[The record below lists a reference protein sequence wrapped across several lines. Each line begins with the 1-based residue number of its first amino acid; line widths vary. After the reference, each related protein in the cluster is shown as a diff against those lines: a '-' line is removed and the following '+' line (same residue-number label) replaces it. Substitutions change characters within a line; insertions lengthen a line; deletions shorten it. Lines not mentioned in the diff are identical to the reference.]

1 MPDPSNILNWRRLDE
16 EITTSGQPSED
27 QLSAIQKLGVT
38 HVVNLGPHSHQ
49 QALANEP
56 AIVSNLGMD
65 YLNIPVD
72 FDNPTEV
79 DFARFC
85 TAMAELKGR
94 RVHVHCIFNARVT
107 AFFYR
112 FQKVVAGLNED
123 EARGF
128 MESVWRPGGA
138 WAAFIGDEE
147 RIGLP
152 HQYAGMHY

>member
-1 MPDPSNILNWRRLDE
+1 MPDPSNILNWRRLDD

-38 HVVNLGPHSHQ
+38 HVINLGPHSHE
-49 QALANEP
+49 QALADEP
-56 AIVSNLGMD
+56 AIVAGLGMD
-65 YLNIPVD
+65 YVNIPVD
-72 FDNPTEV
+72 FNEPAED

-85 TAMAELKGR
+85 AAMTELKGR

-112 FQKVVAGLNED
+112 FQTVVAGLDEN
-123 EARGF
+123 EARDF
-128 MESVWRPGGA
+128 MESVWRPGGV
-138 WAAFIGDEE
+138 WAALIGDAE
-147 RIGLP
+147 RVGLP